1 MYLTKRDTLKIAVAA
16 GSLWLLGACT
26 IQRGK
31 IDIYS
36 DPSLTPGRIRSIAFL
51 PVRNA
56 AQLPP
61 EAREINQAIGKA
73 FVHRNPGLDRI
84 VSVAEAEEILRPSGV
99 MDDWARLIDV
109 FDSEGVPDGDALR
122 VIGSVLNVDAIM
134 QGELVGVGQRHG
146 RPRLMWGSTVG
157 ATGVTIR
164 YSMFATSDVRLLW
177 SASANGLA
185 TTASSLEPAP
195 DVMVA
200 INLALKEIYAN
211 IPQL

>member
-1 MYLTKRDTLKIAVAA
+1 MYLTKRDTLKIAVVA

-56 AQLPP
+56 TLLPP

-73 FVHRNPGLDRI
+73 FARRNPGLDRI
-84 VSVAEAEEILRPSGV
+84 VSAAEAEEILRPSGV

-109 FDSEGVPDGDALR
+109 FDSKGVPDGNALW
-122 VIGSVLNVDAIM
+122 VIGSVLKVDAIM

-146 RPRLMWGSTVG
+146 RPRLWGSTVG

-164 YSMFATSDVRLLW
+164 YSLFATSDVRLLW
-177 SASANGLA
+177 SASADGLA

-200 INLALKEIYAN
+200 INLALTEIYAN